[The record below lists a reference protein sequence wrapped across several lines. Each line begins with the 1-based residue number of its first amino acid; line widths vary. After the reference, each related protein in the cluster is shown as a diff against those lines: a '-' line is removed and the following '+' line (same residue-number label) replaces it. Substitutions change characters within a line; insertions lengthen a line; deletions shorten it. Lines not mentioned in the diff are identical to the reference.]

1 MYYIC
6 KRIFFHNHV
15 TMLNSK
21 EFSKRL
27 GKILDFY
34 GLTASALAEEID
46 FNRSTISHLV
56 SGRNKPS
63 LEFVMK
69 LLQKFPEIEMDWLV
83 QGKGTFPSSSTSKAI
98 EVNSKTPPSPP
109 LTSPKKSMD
118 SLIETIEK
126 TNSINSTKSNHQKIE
141 RIVIFFKDGTFKVY
155 EN

>member
-1 MYYIC
+1 MRYIC
-6 KRIFFHNHV
+6 NRKYGFKNA

-21 EFSKRL
+21 DFTKRL
-27 GKILDFY
+27 EKILNFY

-69 LLQKFPEIEMDWLV
+69 LLQKFPEITMDWLV
-83 QGKGTFPSSSTSKAI
+83 FGKGSFPSDGASKSVEKI
-98 EVNSKTPPSPP
+98 QKPDPTPT
-109 LTSPKKSMD
+109 LKKPQN
-118 SLIETIEK
+118 LISEAVQEPEK
-126 TNSINSTKSNHQKIE
+126 LPELKSGSQQID
-141 RIVIFFKDGTFKVY
+141 RIVIFYADGTFKAY